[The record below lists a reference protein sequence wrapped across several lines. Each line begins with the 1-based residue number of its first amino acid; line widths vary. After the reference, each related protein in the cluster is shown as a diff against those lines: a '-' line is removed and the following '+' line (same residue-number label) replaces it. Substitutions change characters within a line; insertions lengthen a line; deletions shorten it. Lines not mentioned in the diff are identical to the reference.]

1 MRIAICERSPG
12 GSRINT
18 RLDNPIWSGIKMNIY
33 TASKIPS
40 RGENLGSPEFFALS
54 LSWSHSKAH
63 THLFQQRESKFG
75 KWCSKQACAI
85 TIDSLL
91 CLPGVCAL
99 AQWPRRHTRYTYKAR
114 RRRQYTHTPCSA
126 QPIWKAIAWHV
137 SNSTQY
143 AAMIASQID
152 IPRLEMSFPTGAP
165 EKM

>member
-1 MRIAICERSPG
+1 MRIAICKRSPG
-12 GSRINT
+12 GWRINT

-54 LSWSHSKAH
+54 LSLSWSHSKAH
-63 THLFQQRESKFG
+63 THLLQQRESKFG

-99 AQWPRRHTRYTYKAR
+99 AQWPRRHTHYTYKAR
-114 RRRQYTHTPCSA
+114 RRRQYTHTMQRTA
-126 QPIWKAIAWHV
+126 NLKG
-137 SNSTQY
+137 Y
-143 AAMIASQID
+143 
-152 IPRLEMSFPTGAP
+152 RLACLKFNTIRRYDCEPDRYTPARNEFPHRSG
-165 EKM
+165 